1 MGRTQN
7 AIIFASIMFA
17 IGLLSAVV
25 SFQYPADSSGF
36 PRAISVL
43 LIILSAAEFLRIQR
57 SRRRAESQRG
67 DTDGDSL
74 GPPQERSAELRAA
87 LLVLVSAPVYILLA
101 RLFDFEIA
109 TFVYLCSGM
118 WILGI
123 KNPAVAVSVSVAVL
137 VTVKLLFFT
146 LLDVSRATTIVFG
159 S

>member
-1 MGRTQN
+1 MGKTQN
-7 AIIFASIMFA
+7 EIVFSSIMFA

-36 PRAISVL
+36 PRAISIL
-43 LIILSAAEFLRIQR
+43 LIILSAAEFLRLQR
-57 SRRRAESQRG
+57 LRRRSERRRG
-67 DTDGDSL
+67 KMDGDSS
-74 GPPQERSAELRAA
+74 GSQQERSAELRAA

-109 TFVYLCSGM
+109 TFVYLCGAV

-137 VTVKLLFFT
+137 VIVKLLFFS